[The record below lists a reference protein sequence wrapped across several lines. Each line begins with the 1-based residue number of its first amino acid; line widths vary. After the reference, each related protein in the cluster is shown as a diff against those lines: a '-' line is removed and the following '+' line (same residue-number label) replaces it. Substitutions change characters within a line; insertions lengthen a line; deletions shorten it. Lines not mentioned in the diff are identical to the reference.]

1 MHYGDYLRLNKIYGL
16 KANEY
21 EVETQEIDLFKTKEG
36 IESTDPR
43 IYNQFLATFH
53 PLFLLGQLLKNF

>member
-36 IESTDPR
+36 IESTDP
-43 IYNQFLATFH
+43 II
-53 PLFLLGQLLKNF
+53 NF